1 MSNNGAGTQNGRETT
16 FDYKKQG
23 TADATTARSDESA
36 NSCPIAAACGS
47 VLWFVKDYIGR
58 HAHPVNASLH
68 ILGVPAAFAGFFYFF
83 TGKDVPKGAALIVL
97 GYLFQYLG
105 HKAQGNEVGE
115 VTLMKNIYRKLKHR
129 S

>member
-1 MSNNGAGTQNGRETT
+1 MSNNGAGTRNGSGTT
-16 FDYKKQG
+16 FEYKKQG
-23 TADATTARSDESA
+23 TTDATMKNSEEKAKTCPVESA
-36 NSCPIAAACGS
+36 CSSA
-47 VLWFVKDYIGR
+47 LWFIKDYIGR

-68 ILGVPAAFAGFFYFF
+68 ILGVPAAFAGFFFFF
-83 TGKDVPKGAALIVL
+83 TGKDVPKGAALIFI

-115 VTLMKNIYRKLKHR
+115 VTLMKSIYRKLKNR